1 MNVSVQELARRQLRD
16 LRKLTP
22 GTYFGEGHPPL
33 ALREAYD
40 VQGEV
45 ARLRALESEAVAG
58 YKLGCLGPKIR
69 QQFGMDGPVRG
80 FLFGNELHAS
90 GVTLSCSNYADL
102 AIEGEMAVRIG
113 ASGEIERAFPVI
125 ELHHFVFRAKT
136 KTLQELIAN
145 NGLNA
150 GAVLPTIEEPI
161 EHWNAMVQANL
172 EISINGK
179 LVDAAGLWGLPGGPR
194 TAVEWLRHNLAESGL
209 ELQPGQ
215 IVLTGTVSGI
225 YRVNAGDHVRVTAA
239 NLRTVDL
246 PLVA

>member
-1 MNVSVQELARRQLRD
+1 MDISIQELARRQLKDFRN
-16 LRKLTP
+16 LTP
-22 GTYFGEGHPPL
+22 GTYFGEEHPPL
-33 ALREAYD
+33 ALREAYA

-45 ARLRALESEAVAG
+45 ARLRALESELIGG

-69 QQFGMDGPVRG
+69 QQFGMDGPIRG
-80 FLFGNELHAS
+80 VIFGNELHAS

-102 AIEGEMAVRIG
+102 AIEGEMALRIG
-113 ASGEIERAFPVI
+113 AGGEIVRAFPVV
-125 ELHHFVFRAKT
+125 ELHNFVFRAKT
-136 KTLQELIAN
+136 KTLQELIVN

-161 EHWNAMVQANL
+161 EHWNAMVQATV

-179 LVDAAGLWGLPGGPR
+179 LIDTAGLWGLPGGSR
-194 TAVEWLRHNLAESGL
+194 TAVEWLQHNLAESGL
-209 ELQPGQ
+209 ELRPGQ
-215 IVLTGTVSGI
+215 IVLTGTVSGL

-246 PLVA
+246 HLVA